1 MADFN
6 NITIRDFNVIC
17 RFCLKKDDHLKPI
30 WPKLENNG
38 GGSNDGEIV
47 DFFSENNATGG
58 AIVQMINL
66 CTGLEVSLPR
76 FKFTI
81 EN

>member
-17 RFCLKKDDHLKPI
+17 RFCLKKDEHLKPI
-30 WPKLENNG
+30 FKSENNG
-38 GGSNDGEIV
+38 GNSNDGEIV
-47 DFFSENNATGG
+47 DLFNENNAAGG

-66 CTGLEVSLPR
+66 CTGLEVSSL
-76 FKFTI
+76 I
-81 EN
+81 ISI